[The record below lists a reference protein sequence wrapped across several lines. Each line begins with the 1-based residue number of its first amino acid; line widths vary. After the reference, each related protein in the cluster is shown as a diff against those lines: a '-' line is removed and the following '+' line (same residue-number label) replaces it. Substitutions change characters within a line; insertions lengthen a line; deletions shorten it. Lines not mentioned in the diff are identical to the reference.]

1 MAKTMVIGIICL
13 FLVVSFVD
21 IESVW
26 KCSKESRI
34 FKKLHQIITSKQVL
48 KVIETISMACHS
60 CTKFIKEKIES
71 LFPRIICSSGNIA
84 VKKPDWMAE
93 EPWYKR
99 MFRRLPDRKN
109 TIGYLCIGTE
119 KKIAF
124 ELVGTKIIEAQKRW
138 MNKVNQQLNVTED
151 VMIKGFRLLQLIL
164 WGKIELDLDKCQ
176 DTLIKYLI
184 DGCHL
189 RRICPNGK
197 IKVIMHLKDI
207 YVFYLRAFWFIL
219 IMTILVA
226 LHLLLITPEEET
238 WPAKVSI
245 VNLPQNLMKIY

>member
-34 FKKLHQIITSKQVL
+34 FKKLHQIMTSKQVL
-48 KVIETISMACHS
+48 KVIETISIACNS
-60 CTKFIKEKIES
+60 CMKFIKEKIEF
-71 LFPRIICSSGNIA
+71 LFPRIICSSGGIA

-99 MFRRLPDRKN
+99 IYRRFKNRKI
-109 TIGYLCIGTE
+109 TVGYFCPEAE
-119 KKIAF
+119 KKSAF
-124 ELVGTKIIEAQKRW
+124 ELVGTKVIEAQKKW
-138 MNKVNQQLNVTED
+138 MSKVKQQLNVTEE
-151 VMIKGFRLLQLIL
+151 VMMKGFRLLQLVL
-164 WGKIELDLDKCQ
+164 WGEIELDLEKCE
-176 DTLIKYLI
+176 DSLTKYLI
-184 DGCHL
+184 DGCHV

-207 YVFYLRAFWFIL
+207 YVFYLQAFWFIL

-226 LHLLLITPEEET
+226 LHLLLITPEEKT
-238 WPAKVSI
+238 
-245 VNLPQNLMKIY
+245 